1 MNERFL
7 IFSRIFCKKVP
18 NFVNQSYKFIF
29 IKIIIKLIDTSKIVI
44 SGGPGG
50 GKTTIINAL
59 NQLGYFCYDE
69 ISRDLIEKGIKSGK
83 QNLFVE
89 DPIKFSDTLWKKREE
104 QYKNSII
111 QKKYDKVFF
120 DRSLIDITSYL
131 EFIGKRNINLE
142 KKLIN
147 FNYDV
152 VFLVKPNKKNYRKD
166 SIRYEDYNESI
177 KIHNILKKNYQI
189 QFKTINVPYRKL
201 SKRLNFIIEICDKL

>member
-1 MNERFL
+1 M
-7 IFSRIFCKKVP
+7 
-18 NFVNQSYKFIF
+18 
-29 IKIIIKLIDTSKIVI
+29 IDTSKIVI

-59 NQLGYFCYDE
+59 KQLGYFCYDE

-152 VFLVKPNKKNYRKD
+152 VFLVKPNKKNYTKD

-177 KIHNILKKNYQI
+177 KIHNILKKNYRI

>member
-7 IFSRIFCKKVP
+7 IFSRIFYKNVP

-59 NQLGYFCYDE
+59 KQLGYFCYDE

-142 KKLIN
+142 KKLVN

-152 VFLVKPNKKNYRKD
+152 VFLVKPIKKNYRKD
-166 SIRYEDYNESI
+166 SSRYEDYNESI
-177 KIHNILKKNYQI
+177 KIHNILKKNYRI

>member
-7 IFSRIFCKKVP
+7 IFSRIFCKNVL

-59 NQLGYFCYDE
+59 KQLGYFCYDE
-69 ISRDLIEKGIKSGK
+69 ISRDLIEKGIESGK

-142 KKLIN
+142 KKLVN

-152 VFLVKPNKKNYRKD
+152 VFLVKPIKKNYRKD
-166 SIRYEDYNESI
+166 SSRYEDYNESI
-177 KIHNILKKNYQI
+177 KIHNILKKNYRI

>member
-7 IFSRIFCKKVP
+7 IFSRIFCKNVP

-50 GKTTIINAL
+50 GKTTIINSL
-59 NQLGYFCYDE
+59 KQLGYFCYDE

-166 SIRYEDYNESI
+166 STRYEDYNESI

>member
-7 IFSRIFCKKVP
+7 IFSRIFCKNVP

-59 NQLGYFCYDE
+59 KQLGYFCYDE

-131 EFIGKRNINLE
+131 QFIGKRNINLE

-166 SIRYEDYNESI
+166 STRYEDYNESI

-201 SKRLNFIIEICDKL
+201 SKRLNFIIETCDKL

>member
-7 IFSRIFCKKVP
+7 IFSRIFCKNVP

-59 NQLGYFCYDE
+59 KQLGYFCYDE
-69 ISRDLIEKGIKSGK
+69 ISRDLIEKGIESGK

-142 KKLIN
+142 KKLVN

-152 VFLVKPNKKNYRKD
+152 VFLVKPIKKNYRKD
-166 SIRYEDYNESI
+166 SSRYEDYNESI
-177 KIHNILKKNYQI
+177 KIHNILKKNYRI

>member
-7 IFSRIFCKKVP
+7 IFSRIFCKNVL

-59 NQLGYFCYDE
+59 KQLGYFCYDE
-69 ISRDLIEKGIKSGK
+69 ISRDLIEKGIESGK

-152 VFLVKPNKKNYRKD
+152 VFLVKPIKKNYRKD
-166 SIRYEDYNESI
+166 SSRYEDYNESI
-177 KIHNILKKNYQI
+177 KIHNILKKNYRI